1 MALNSNDNNYL
12 DFDYDNEKEQRA
24 IYSLDNVDFNLTT
37 RITRLE
43 FTRKQKYRTIVK
55 YVTRNYVKYPVYSE
69 WKTRTK
75 KIKKTIKLSNLE
87 LENLEHNDDSLIAWF
102 AYEIVS
108 KLPGEELL
116 PSWYL
121 NKKYLSDLK
130 NEFDKLTESFEKYKN
145 LIKSKIK
152 EENTIVNSLHS
163 EIVSLNNVLK
173 KKQKKACHYR
183 NKINGIEN
191 AKPNFAKKLFS
202 FGFYSYYVS
211 LKRKNRLLAKELIIN
226 NNILKLESELNSKK
240 EKIALSNAKI
250 DSYNKQIKQK
260 EAEIKKK
267 KEEIK
272 LYYNRKIQNIK
283 PLNNLVNNDESF
295 VSLKMFSGLEY
306 EKIVGCYIIHNK
318 ENDKYYV
325 GQSKDILKRLKQHFK
340 GTVPLNPIFAE
351 DYYNSQYPN
360 KDDLFEVKI
369 IRCNTK
375 DELDNT
381 EKQLIS
387 DYDSWKNGYNGT
399 SGNI

>member
-55 YVTRNYVKYPVYSE
+55 YVTRDYVKYPVYSE

-108 KLPGEELL
+108 KLPSEELL

-173 KKQKKACHYR
+173 KKQKKHA
-183 NKINGIEN
+183 I
-191 AKPNFAKKLFS
+191 
-202 FGFYSYYVS
+202 
-211 LKRKNRLLAKELIIN
+211 
-226 NNILKLESELNSKK
+226 
-240 EKIALSNAKI
+240 
-250 DSYNKQIKQK
+250 
-260 EAEIKKK
+260 
-267 KEEIK
+267 
-272 LYYNRKIQNIK
+272 
-283 PLNNLVNNDESF
+283 
-295 VSLKMFSGLEY
+295 
-306 EKIVGCYIIHNK
+306 
-318 ENDKYYV
+318 
-325 GQSKDILKRLKQHFK
+325 
-340 GTVPLNPIFAE
+340 
-351 DYYNSQYPN
+351 
-360 KDDLFEVKI
+360 
-369 IRCNTK
+369 
-375 DELDNT
+375 T
-381 EKQLIS
+381 EKKSTASKTPNLTLQKSCFLLVF
-387 DYDSWKNGYNGT
+387 T
-399 SGNI
+399 HTMFR